1 MKQKMKNAINVLE
14 DLEFDKEFRMLI
26 DNHIEFEKLDN
37 NMVMVVE
44 TLKKVM
50 QHKYGIGSIYED
62 ERLAEQKKNIQRVD
76 AQTKGVKW

>member
-1 MKQKMKNAINVLE
+1 MKEKMKNAINVLE

-37 NMVMVVE
+37 NMVMIVE

-50 QHKYGIGSIYED
+50 QHKYGVSSIYESGGNND
-62 ERLAEQKKNIQRVD
+62 
-76 AQTKGVKW
+76 

>member
-1 MKQKMKNAINVLE
+1 MEEKTMKEKMKNAINVLE

-37 NMVMVVE
+37 NMVMIVE

-50 QHKYGIGSIYED
+50 QHKYGVSSIYESGGNND
-62 ERLAEQKKNIQRVD
+62 
-76 AQTKGVKW
+76 

>member
-37 NMVMVVE
+37 NMVMIVE
-44 TLKKVM
+44 TLKKVI
-50 QHKYGIGSIYED
+50 QHKYGIGSHIED
-62 ERLAEQKKNIQRVD
+62 K
-76 AQTKGVKW
+76 